1 MLLCPDL
8 RNADAVALARA
19 LESCLSPAQLTDDLC
34 IVLGGDGHMLATIHA
49 LGPAHTYLGLNC
61 GRVGFLLND
70 WMSPQGIAERLHG
83 GKLDTRSVNRL
94 RLSGVS
100 PEGEQISAI
109 AVNDIYLER
118 FSGQAA
124 HLRVLVDGHLV
135 AERMVCDGL
144 VVATALGSTAYS
156 MAAGGPACHPEVR
169 MLELTPLAPHR
180 PRFPSLVLP
189 ANAVI
194 QVEALDTH
202 KRPVRAVSDGRDQSA
217 LSSVT
222 IQDAG
227 SDIRLASFE
236 GRHPTAVLIRKL
248 LSF

>member
-1 MLLCPDL
+1 MLLRPDL
-8 RNADAVALARA
+8 RNPDAVALARD
-19 LESCLSPAQLTDDLC
+19 LEGCLDPTRLPEDLC
-34 IVLGGDGHMLATIHA
+34 IVLGGDGHMLATIHD

-70 WMSPQGIAERLHG
+70 WDSPQGIAERLHAD
-83 GKLDTRSVNRL
+83 KVVTRSVNRL
-94 RLSGVS
+94 RLSGIS
-100 PEGEQISAI
+100 SEGERISAI
-109 AVNDIYLER
+109 AVNDVYLER

-189 ANAVI
+189 AHAVI

-202 KRPVRAVSDGRDQSA
+202 KRPVRAVSDGRDHPA

-236 GRHPTAVLIRKL
+236 GRHQTAVLIRKL
-248 LSF
+248 LS

>member
-1 MLLCPDL
+1 MLLRPDP
-8 RNADAVALARA
+8 RNPDAVALAHA
-19 LESCLSPAQLTDDLC
+19 LERCLYPSQLPEEMC
-34 IVLGGDGHMLATIHA
+34 IVLGGDGHMLATIHD
-49 LGPAHTYLGLNC
+49 LVPAHTYLGLNC

-70 WMSPQGIAERLHG
+70 WESPDGIAERLHE
-83 GKLDTRSVNRL
+83 GKWVTRSVNRL
-94 RLSGVS
+94 RLSGIS
-100 PEGEQISAI
+100 TEGEQISAI

-124 HLRVLVDGHLV
+124 HLRVSVDGHLV
-135 AERMVCDGL
+135 TERMVCDGL

-180 PRFPSLVLP
+180 PRLPSMVLP
-189 ANAVI
+189 AHAII

-202 KRPVRAVSDGRDQSA
+202 KRPVRAVCDGRDQPV